1 MNALVCLT
9 LAASFV
15 TAAPESPQWTT
26 DYGQALA
33 AAKASGRP
41 LLITFD
47 QEIASKPQILP
58 ASFSGDSTQ
67 KALLGRYE
75 LCHIDTSTDY
85 GKQVASLFR
94 AVPVP
99 YTAIIDR
106 SGRQIIYRK
115 AGAFKAQGWTTTLV
129 KYQDGHAPQ
138 AEARP
143 VICFT

>member
-15 TAAPESPQWTT
+15 TAAPESPQWATS
-26 DYGQALA
+26 YGKALA

-47 QEIASKPQILP
+47 QQSASKPQILP
-58 ASFSGDSTQ
+58 ASYKADSTQ
-67 KALLGRYE
+67 KALLGRYV

-85 GKQVASLFR
+85 GKQVAASFR

-115 AGAFKAQGWTTTLV
+115 AGAFGAESWATTLV
-129 KYQDGHAPQ
+129 KYKDGQAPQ
-138 AEARP
+138 AEAHP
-143 VICFT
+143 AICFT